1 MKLPAAQPTPR
12 AVAAMAAG
20 APLALALAL
29 AAPGLWLVGV
39 GWIIAVLA
47 LFAADALLAAPAPRL
62 TVESAHA
69 AELGEPMALTLHREP
84 ADRVPDRLPKQLE
97 VAVAV
102 GPRLRPLADDRL
114 ALPAAALAAELPLL
128 PVRRGTERVTG
139 LWARWTGPLG
149 LARRSTRQALDHTI
163 RITPNLSPIRR
174 EAPLLLRTA
183 QLGELAQRERGEG
196 QEFEALTEWRSGME
210 RRAIDW
216 KRSARHRDLLAR
228 EFRTERNNR
237 VVLAV
242 DAGRAMSEPVDG
254 LPRVDRAI
262 TAALL
267 TAWMALK
274 LGDRVSL
281 SGFDS
286 RPRVASGPV
295 SGTRSFPVIQRTAA
309 ELDYS
314 TAESNHVLALTRV
327 AAELNRRALIVVFTE
342 WTDRLAAEMMIRA
355 VGAMLSRHLVLFV
368 VLADTETQA
377 IAEMV
382 PQNADNVARAVA
394 ADRLSRERQLVI
406 ARLRAGGAHV
416 LEAPADGLG
425 PALVSTYVDF
435 RRRGL
440 L

>member
-1 MKLPAAQPTPR
+1 MIGVQPTPR
-12 AVAAMAAG
+12 AVALTAAG
-20 APLALALAL
+20 APVALALAL
-29 AAPGLWLVGV
+29 VAPGLWLVGIA
-39 GWIIAVLA
+39 WIAGVLA
-47 LFAADALLAAPAPRL
+47 LLAADALLAAPAPDL
-62 TVESAHA
+62 TLNTPGA
-69 AELGEPMALTLHREP
+69 AELGEVTPLLIRRQGTPVR
-84 ADRVPDRLPKQLE
+84 LE
-97 VAVAV
+97 VALGF

-114 ALPAAALAAELPLL
+114 TLPPRAEAATLEVL
-128 PVRRGTERVTG
+128 PVRRGTERITG

-149 LARRSTRQALDHTI
+149 LARRSTHRTLDLPI
-163 RITPNLSPIRR
+163 RIVPSLAPIRR

-183 QLGELAQRERGEG
+183 QQGELAQRERGEG

-216 KRSARHRDLLAR
+216 KRSARHRDLVAR

-237 VVLAV
+237 VVLAI

-267 TAWMALK
+267 TGWMALK

-286 RPRVASGPV
+286 RPRAASGAV
-295 SGTRSFPVIQRTAA
+295 SGTRSFPILQGTAA
-309 ELDYS
+309 ALDYS
-314 TAESNHVLALTRV
+314 TAETNHVLALTRL

-342 WTDRLAAEMMIRA
+342 WSDRLAADRMIRA
-355 VGAMLSRHLVLFV
+355 AGAMLSRHLVLFV
-368 VLADTETQA
+368 VLADTETRA
-377 IAEMV
+377 LAEAEPV
-382 PQNADNVARAVA
+382 EADDVARAVA
-394 ADRLSRERQLVI
+394 AERLSRERQLIV

-425 PALVSTYVDF
+425 PALVSAYVDF

>member
-1 MKLPAAQPTPR
+1 MTRPGLQPTPR
-12 AVAAMAAG
+12 AVALMAAG
-20 APLALALAL
+20 APVALVLALI
-29 AAPGLWLVGV
+29 APGLWLVGIA
-39 GWIIAVLA
+39 WIAGALA
-47 LFAADALLAAPAPRL
+47 LIAADALWAAPAPGL
-62 TVESAHA
+62 SLSAPGA
-69 AELGEPMALTLHREP
+69 AELGEPMALSIRRDGGP
-84 ADRVPDRLPKQLE
+84 VRLE
-97 VAVAV
+97 VAVAI
-102 GPRLRPLADDRL
+102 GPLLRPLADDRL
-114 ALPAAALAAELPLL
+114 WLPARAQAAELPLL

-149 LARRSTRQALDHTI
+149 LAWRSTHQALDLAI
-163 RITPNLSPIRR
+163 RIVPSLAPIRR

-196 QEFEALTEWRSGME
+196 QEFEALTEWRSGFE

-216 KRSARHRDLLAR
+216 KRSARHRSLLAR

-267 TAWMALK
+267 TGWMALK

-286 RPRVASGPV
+286 RPRAASGAV
-295 SGTRSFPVIQRTAA
+295 AGTRSFPMLQDTAA
-309 ELDYS
+309 KLDYS
-314 TAESNHVLALTRV
+314 TAETNHVLALTRL

-342 WTDRLAAEMMIRA
+342 WTDRLAADRMIRA
-355 VGAMLSRHLVLFV
+355 AGAVLSRHLVLFV
-368 VLADTETQA
+368 VLADTETA
-377 IAEMV
+377 AVAEAE
-382 PQNADNVARAVA
+382 PETADDVARAVA
-394 ADRLSRERQLVI
+394 AERLARERKLVI
-406 ARLRAGGAHV
+406 AQLRAGGAHV

-425 PALVSTYVDF
+425 PALVAAYVDV